1 MFLGEFDHSLDAKQ
15 RLAIPAEFRD
25 AWNPDEHGQ
34 GLVAVPGVGGTLE
47 LWPERTFQ
55 SVVSAKTREF
65 VRDPKLVQFERSVFS
80 KAAKVPFDSAGRI
93 RIPDRLLQDYGLSGK
108 VTVLGLF
115 DHLEVVDTESWRKSG
130 PTARQTAEL
139 FGEAFE
145 AIRRERSAD

>member
-25 AWNPDEHGQ
+25 AWHPDEHGQ
-34 GLVAVPGVGGTLE
+34 GLVAVPGAGGTLE

-55 SVVSAKTREF
+55 SVVSTRKREF
-65 VRDPKLVQFERSVFS
+65 VRDPKLVQFERAVFS

-108 VTVLGLF
+108 VTVVGMF
-115 DHLEVVDTESWRKSG
+115 DHLEVVDTETWRKSG
-130 PTARQTAEL
+130 PTVQQTGAL

-145 AIRRERSAD
+145 ASRRNPSAD